1 VRNGGPR
8 RHVDRFVVDGHDAFA
23 AQHVVDL
30 VLVLLHHPNV
40 AAPGGSI
47 NFLWMM
53 AANREREDR
62 QYGVVNMQPE
72 FAAVPSGLDKG
83 R

>member
-1 VRNGGPR
+1 MSDPVTWATPSSLTLQA
-8 RHVDRFVVDGHDAFA
+8 DHDIIVNA
-23 AQHVVDL
+23 AITGSSAPISL
-30 VLVLLHHPNV
+30 VS
-40 AAPGGSI
+40 APGGTI

-62 QYGVVNMQPE
+62 QYGVVNVQPE